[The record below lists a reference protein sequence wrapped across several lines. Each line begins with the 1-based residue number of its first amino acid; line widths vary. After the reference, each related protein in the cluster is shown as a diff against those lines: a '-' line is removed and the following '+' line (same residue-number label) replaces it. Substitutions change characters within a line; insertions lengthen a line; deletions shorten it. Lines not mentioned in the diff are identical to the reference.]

1 MKEDKLQELKAKFLE
16 ERKNRPKVER
26 KWPYELFGIECGE
39 GWKGLYQ
46 PIIDYIDK
54 YNEDHEEKI
63 EIHQIKEKFG
73 GLCFYVN
80 KKIDELRK
88 MIEDAEAESYHTCEV
103 CGKHINKP
111 ISENYWIYPMC
122 KECFDNISQ
131 RREQEIEETAKKI
144 REKRKM
150 NSENSQNKS

>member
-54 YNEDHEEKI
+54 YNEDHDEKI
-63 EIHQIKEKFG
+63 EIHQVKEKFG
-73 GLCFYVN
+73 GLRFYVN
-80 KKIDELRK
+80 FYTDELRT
-88 MIEDAEAESYHTCEV
+88 MIRDAEERSYNICEV
-103 CGKHINKP
+103 CGKHIDKP
-111 ISENYWIYPMC
+111 ITENYWIYA
-122 KECFDNISQ
+122 EC
-131 RREQEIEETAKKI
+131 EECHKNGLTNEPKL
-144 REKRKM
+144 
-150 NSENSQNKS
+150 